1 MRRRRVGPASASGFY
16 TTDGLRTAYEHF
28 LAGPPGGRTL
38 PLQPTKLSD
47 LVGGVYGY
55 GASWASTGMNVNR
68 AGIKAGNSVAGGETF
83 EDVIEY
89 YRVSPVHRVRGPG

>member
-1 MRRRRVGPASASGFY
+1 MA
-16 TTDGLRTAYEHF
+16 AYEHF
-28 LAGPPGGRTL
+28 LSGPPGGRTL

-89 YRVSPVHRVRGPG
+89 YRVSWGIFFDEKGFR